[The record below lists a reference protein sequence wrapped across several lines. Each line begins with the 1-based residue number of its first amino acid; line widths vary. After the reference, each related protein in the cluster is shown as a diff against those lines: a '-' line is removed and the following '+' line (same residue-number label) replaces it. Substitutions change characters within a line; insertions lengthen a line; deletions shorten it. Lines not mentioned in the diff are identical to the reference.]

1 MKKDNLYR
9 IYTALFMG
17 VCLVP
22 AICTPFV
29 KGDASKEK
37 RELAKFPSFTKEGKL
52 NTDFFDEFETYF
64 SENFA
69 FRQQLVNA
77 DSRVKSTLV
86 KTSANN
92 DVIVGKDGW
101 LYYSETLDDF
111 RRTDTLS
118 QTNINSISY
127 NMQVIEDYCSSR
139 GADFLFFSTPNKNT
153 LYPENMPYNYIQTDN
168 ESNLER
174 LSEKLS
180 GKEFFVDMKSELEN
194 LNSATALYHKTDTH
208 WNNFGAYA
216 AHTIL
221 MNRLGKSSCGTGN
234 GWYTANDRLGDLAA
248 MLYPAEDAKDM
259 QLHNDYEFK
268 YEYTSRFKG
277 LDDISI
283 TTANSNAEGNLLMF
297 RDSFG
302 EAILPYMA
310 EQFATAEFSRA
321 VPYNF
326 MNVKVGDTVVL
337 EIVERNLGNLLD
349 TAPVMEAPIL
359 PIKDI
364 EAENGNPWGTTI
376 KKRKANGMTHIYG
389 TVPESFIRSENYTF
403 AFEIEGTLYEA
414 FNIFEKEL
422 LEGFEYSPY
431 GYSFYIPESI
441 DTASMKMIVLNENAG
456 AVSAQFLT
464 EG

>member
-1 MKKDNLYR
+1 
-9 IYTALFMG
+9 MG

-86 KTSANN
+86 KTSAND

-118 QTNINSISY
+118 QTNINSIAY

-174 LSEKLS
+174 LTEKLS

-194 LNSATALYHKTDTH
+194 LNSPTPLYHKTDTH

-283 TTANSNAEGNLLMF
+283 TTANSNA
-297 RDSFG
+297 
-302 EAILPYMA
+302 
-310 EQFATAEFSRA
+310 
-321 VPYNF
+321 
-326 MNVKVGDTVVL
+326 
-337 EIVERNLGNLLD
+337 
-349 TAPVMEAPIL
+349 
-359 PIKDI
+359 
-364 EAENGNPWGTTI
+364 
-376 KKRKANGMTHIYG
+376 
-389 TVPESFIRSENYTF
+389 
-403 AFEIEGTLYEA
+403 
-414 FNIFEKEL
+414 
-422 LEGFEYSPY
+422 
-431 GYSFYIPESI
+431 
-441 DTASMKMIVLNENAG
+441 
-456 AVSAQFLT
+456 
-464 EG
+464 